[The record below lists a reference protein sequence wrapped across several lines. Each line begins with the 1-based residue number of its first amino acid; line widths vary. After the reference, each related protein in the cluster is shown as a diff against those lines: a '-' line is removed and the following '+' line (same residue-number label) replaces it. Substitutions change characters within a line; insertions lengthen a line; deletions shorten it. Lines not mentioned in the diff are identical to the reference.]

1 MMKQLPDKFQMRT
14 DDFPGFTHTVKLNA
28 HGDYEVTW
36 ARGFDRKSY
45 SMGRKLPNV
54 VFAQEEVLDAVQSLW
69 WVIVEDTPK
78 QKGANLPDEFYF
90 LNSQD
95 YTFKAERDLRTKYF
109 NFESIDSPYSSKGA
123 FSESEAQECLKC
135 GLWKILDKPS
145 LTAEQQRA
153 LNEFKEQVAQLDQ
166 SIKLNEQDVEHKLR
180 LIGNYRA
187 RQDEL
192 RAKIK
197 ELEGV

>member
-1 MMKQLPDKFQMRT
+1 MMKQLPDKFQMRLSAT
-14 DDFPGFTHTVKLNA
+14 PGYTHTVKRNA
-28 HGDYEVTW
+28 HGDYEVNW
-36 ARGFDRKSY
+36 ARGY
-45 SMGRKLPNV
+45 SNTLHVIPSKV
-54 VFAQEEVLDAVQSLW
+54 WAQEEVLDAVQSLW

-95 YTFKAERDLRTKYF
+95 YTFKAKRDLRTKYF

-135 GLWKILDKPS
+135 GLWKILDKKP
-145 LTAEQQRA
+145 LTAEQQRT
-153 LNEFKEQVAQLDQ
+153 LNEFKEQIAQLDS
-166 SIKLNEQDVEHKLR
+166 SIRIAEQNIEHHNR
-180 LIGNYRA
+180 MVANYRQ
-187 RQDEL
+187 RQNDL
-192 RAKIK
+192 RDKIR